1 MDENGK
7 LCGTFVV
14 CCISHP
20 LCAYRHR
27 KLHSAVNAKGIAVV
41 QEMLIDTPTNMNDD
55 VIYVYTTCIY
65 TSIELSRHVSINIS
79 PHSIEAATAK
89 TISCLGSRVSVPSLS
104 KLFAS
109 IASAAWL
116 AICLSVFVSV
126 CPSFCMSLCARLSLS
141 LSIVCLPYTNW
152 LDPEMSR
159 KFSKQ

>member
-1 MDENGK
+1 MR
-7 LCGTFVV
+7 
-14 CCISHP
+14 CISHP

-55 VIYVYTTCIY
+55 VIYTYTTCIY

-104 KLFAS
+104 KLLAS

-126 CPSFCMSLCARLSLS
+126 CLPVFLYVSLSVYLCARLSLS